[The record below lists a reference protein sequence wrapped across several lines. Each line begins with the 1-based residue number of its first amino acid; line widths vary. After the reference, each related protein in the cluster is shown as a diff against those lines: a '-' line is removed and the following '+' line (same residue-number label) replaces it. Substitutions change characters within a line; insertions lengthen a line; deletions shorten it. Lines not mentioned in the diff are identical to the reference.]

1 MGSLEILKLLLDTHI
16 WIWSVGDRARLRP
29 RVLKALQSS
38 ANELWLSPIS
48 VWELTILVEKGRVV
62 LSVGV
67 EEWIGETL
75 KAGPFKEAPLTM
87 EVALATRRIGLSHRD
102 PADTLLAA
110 TAKVFGLTLV
120 TSDVRLIEVKG
131 LSILANE

>member
-1 MGSLEILKLLLDTHI
+1 MKLLLDTHI
-16 WIWSVGDRARLRP
+16 WIWSVGDRTRLRP
-29 RVLKALQSS
+29 RVLKALESS

-48 VWELTILVEKGRVV
+48 VWEVTILVEKGRVV
-62 LSVGV
+62 LNVGV

-87 EVALATRRIGLSHRD
+87 EVALATRGIGLSHHD

-120 TSDVRLIEVKG
+120 TSDVRLIAVKG
-131 LSILANE
+131 LSVLANE

>member
-1 MGSLEILKLLLDTHI
+1 LKLLLDTHI
-16 WIWSVGDRARLRP
+16 WIWSVGDKARLRP
-29 RVLKALQSS
+29 RVLRALESS

-62 LSVGV
+62 LNVGV

-87 EVALATRRIGLSHRD
+87 EVALATRGIGLSHRD

-120 TSDVRLIEVKG
+120 TSDVRLIGVRG
-131 LSILANE
+131 LSVLANE